1 MAKNSYHSF
10 GSIFRAELEK
20 FIVSSLLIISYHSE
34 CISLPPDVLGSAV
47 GWAGVVRGT
56 GLGAALETWRQNPA
70 HFSLGVCNGC
80 QLMAL
85 LGWLDPPH
93 HHGQYFSSLLQFFYV
108 IIEKAQFRHGK
119 GRTVD
124 FLEPYHYEII

>member
-1 MAKNSYHSF
+1 MEIKK
-10 GSIFRAELEK
+10 ELE
-20 FIVSSLLIISYHSE
+20 FIVSSLMTISYHFE

-56 GLGAALETWRQNPA
+56 GLGAALETWRQNPS

-93 HHGQYFSSLLQFFYV
+93 HHGQYFSSLLQC
-108 IIEKAQFRHGK
+108 IICHNRESAVQVWEGHNWI
-119 GRTVD
+119 
-124 FLEPYHYEII
+124 FLDHIIRR